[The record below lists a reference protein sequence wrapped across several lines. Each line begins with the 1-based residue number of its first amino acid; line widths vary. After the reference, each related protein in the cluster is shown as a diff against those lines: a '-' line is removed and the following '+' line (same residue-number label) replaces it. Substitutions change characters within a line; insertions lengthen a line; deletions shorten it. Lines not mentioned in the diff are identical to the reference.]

1 LAQDNQPTSY
11 VPHFRTM
18 SAFELAP
25 TSADDVD
32 ETLLEESDAVQ
43 QPRPW
48 RRVLLGALG
57 SVGVVGLA
65 LGLVAAVKPIGIEV
79 GPYRLATKGYT
90 WVDTTGISQKETLT
104 ITSKGVSC
112 TATSTTADCASCFPG
127 QAEVKIQDQGLVK
140 INSLQVGDRV
150 LVESS
155 SSGKLVY
162 EPVLSFI
169 HSGGV
174 GAKSEFLTIQHSTG
188 SLRVSANHVLFVA
201 SAFGRVDKAAERIVE
216 GDELLVVP
224 AGASELAAPSRVLSV
239 TREVSNLGMYAPL
252 TPSGKVVVDGTVASN
267 YATIHGMHFG
277 HEASHAAFFPLRAY
291 HKLGFSSLLAPYFGQ
306 SKGTEIDEVHPL
318 AAFFVNC
325 LLPVVS

>member
-1 LAQDNQPTSY
+1 
-11 VPHFRTM
+11 M
-18 SAFELAP
+18 SAFELASA
-25 TSADDVD
+25 SADDVD
-32 ETLLEESDAVQ
+32 ETLLEESDAVE
-43 QPRPW
+43 QPRSW

-57 SVGVVGLA
+57 TVAVVGLA
-65 LGLVAAVKPIGIEV
+65 LGLVAAVKPIGLEV
-79 GPYRLATKGYT
+79 GPYTLATKGYT
-90 WVDTTGISQKETLT
+90 TVDTTGISQKETVCQG
-104 ITSKGVSC
+104 GVCC
-112 TATSTTADCASCFPG
+112 TVTSTSGSCASCFPG
-127 QAEVKIQDQGLVK
+127 QAEVTIQDQGLVK

-155 SSGKLVY
+155 SGKLVY

-174 GAKSEFLTIQHSTG
+174 GTESEFLNIQHATG

-201 SAFGRVDKAAERIVE
+201 SAFGRVDKAADHIVE
-216 GDELLVVP
+216 GDQLLVVP
-224 AGASELAAPSRVLSV
+224 AGANELAAPSQVLSV
-239 TREVSNLGMYAPL
+239 TREFSNLGMYAPL

-291 HKLGFSSLLAPYFGQ
+291 HKLGFSSLLAPYLGQ

-318 AAFFVNC
+318 AAFFVNS